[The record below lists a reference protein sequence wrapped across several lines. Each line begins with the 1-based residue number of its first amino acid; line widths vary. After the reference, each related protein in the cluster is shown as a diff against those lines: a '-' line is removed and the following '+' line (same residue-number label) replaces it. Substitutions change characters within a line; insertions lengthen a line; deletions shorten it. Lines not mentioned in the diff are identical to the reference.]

1 MNKDNTQGGQ
11 IWSQS
16 KVQIQNFTKET
27 VFEYNKKKEF
37 DDLNDLD
44 ELEESK
50 EAFPQ
55 QPPEQIA
62 I

>member
-37 DDLNDLD
+37 DYLNDLD

-50 EAFPQ
+50 EAFP
-55 QPPEQIA
+55 
-62 I
+62 